1 MNWDEY
7 KVYVSQNDEEAKLII
22 EEAEAKAQIISI
34 MIKRRN
40 DLGLSQRELAELC
53 GVPQSSIARIES
65 NHSVPRLD
73 MLIRIF
79 SKLGLGVSIFPTNRL
94 IR

>member
-1 MNWDEY
+1 MNWEEY
-7 KVYVSQNDEEAKLII
+7 KEFVSQNDEDAKLII
-22 EEAEAKAQIISI
+22 EEAEAKAQIISA

-40 DLGLSQRELAELC
+40 DLGLSQRELAEMC

-65 NHSVPRLD
+65 SHSVPRLD

-94 IR
+94 VR